1 MEKKLI
7 LSVLV
12 VLCGVGVILLFF
24 YQNYISGEHIARI
37 IENVLS

>member
-12 VLCGVGVILLFF
+12 VLCGVGVILFF
-24 YQNYISGEHIARI
+24 FTKI
-37 IENVLS
+37 IYLGNILQE